1 MKKTKCCFKG
11 AHLETEK
18 GYRLSRAEY
27 KLLRLVLPLLGFAFQ
42 KKSLIT
48 DFVVP
53 TEGEV
58 TRRMRIER
66 IKKSADGHEGV
77 HCIRCFKN
85 HPIKG
90 RDGKHVR
97 KELEECVK
105 PSAALKYIMKAIA
118 RLGAPIPFYS
128 KTRRHF
134 TGVYQGLEM
143 TIALDHAVG
152 LGKYSGYYMEIETI
166 LPVGSKRKAVRKA
179 LHIIGQLAESLLS
192 EKRPTKIS
200 YRKMLMQTWSHGKV
214 TKKKLHK
221 VGRKKLRWAK
231 KSYGKRLK
239 KVGRQANKSSR
250 HEKQRD
256 SKGIA

>member
-1 MKKTKCCFKG
+1 MKNSKCCFKG

-18 GYRLSRAEY
+18 GYRLTRAEY
-27 KLLRLVLPLLGFAFQ
+27 KLLRLVLPLLGFAFR
-42 KKSLIT
+42 KTSHIT

-53 TEGEV
+53 TKGEV

-66 IKKSADGHEGV
+66 IKKSADGHKGV

-97 KELEECVK
+97 REFEECVK
-105 PSAALKYIMKAIA
+105 PSAALAYIMKAIA
-118 RLGAPIPFYS
+118 RRGAPIPYYS
-128 KTRRHF
+128 KKRRHF
-134 TGVYQGLEM
+134 TGVHQGLEM

-179 LHIIGQLAESLLS
+179 LRVIGQLAVMLLF
-192 EKRPTKIS
+192 EKRATKIS

-221 VGRKKLRWAK
+221 VGKKKLRWAK
-231 KSYGKRLK
+231 KSYSKLLK
-239 KVGRQANKSSR
+239 KVRHQAKKARGRDQSA
-250 HEKQRD
+250 
-256 SKGIA
+256 